1 MTTTELTERPA
12 HTGRRPQSGP
22 RLLIPVLAYAALT
35 TAAVVVNRSTPHPD
49 ATGLDVLHYDQTQAA
64 TIRLGA
70 YFLFASSVPMAITA
84 AVAYRRLRALG
95 VTAPGSAITLVGG
108 ILASGALALSGMTAW
123 SGSHLSTDAGPSVA
137 RAFADLSFLAGGPAY
152 AVSLALL
159 IAGISVAGL
168 LAGLLPRA
176 LTWAGLALG
185 AVGVLSTLTLVALD
199 LSYLIPVVR
208 FGGTLWLLCAAA
220 LLPRTRPRRNA

>member
-1 MTTTELTERPA
+1 
-12 HTGRRPQSGP
+12 
-22 RLLIPVLAYAALT
+22 
-35 TAAVVVNRSTPHPD
+35 
-49 ATGLDVLHYDQTQAA
+49 
-64 TIRLGA
+64 
-70 YFLFASSVPMAITA
+70 
-84 AVAYRRLRALG
+84 
-95 VTAPGSAITLVGG
+95 
-108 ILASGALALSGMTAW
+108 
-123 SGSHLSTDAGPSVA
+123 
-137 RAFADLSFLAGGPAY
+137 
-152 AVSLALL
+152 VSLALL